1 MKEKYS
7 FHISSNIIQPWHH
20 AKAVCVKFGCHFFVE
35 DEDEEVVVVRL
46 RGEPHLQLSGIDK

>member
-20 AKAVCVKFGCHFFVE
+20 AKAVCVKFGCHFFADDV
-35 DEDEEVVVVRL
+35 DEEVVAVRL
-46 RGEPHLQLSGIDK
+46 RVDAVDGDEEF